1 LFEPKKC
8 FPLKLNAS
16 GSVGNAGIGT
26 QSLVA
31 SRETNFENKERK
43 IRNESW
49 KQVLS
54 FAINVLTQ
62 RPLNANVFIDYD
74 DEEGGVW
81 YAHR

>member
-1 LFEPKKC
+1 MNLRSAFLSSSTHPAALEM
-8 FPLKLNAS
+8 LEL
-16 GSVGNAGIGT
+16 GL
-26 QSLVA
+26 SLVA